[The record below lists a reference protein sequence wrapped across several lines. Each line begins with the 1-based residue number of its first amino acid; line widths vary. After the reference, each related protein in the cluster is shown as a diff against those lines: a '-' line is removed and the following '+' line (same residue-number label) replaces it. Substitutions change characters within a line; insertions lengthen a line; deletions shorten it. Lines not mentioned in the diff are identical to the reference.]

1 MKTIKELMHRF
12 GVPVIRAIGP
22 SRGKRYVQKLG
33 VVILG
38 LCALLGAT
46 QASSIQKLFL
56 GLAKAETGTTLKSV
70 QTAAPAPAATLVTP
84 ADTQNT
90 DSAPTSGAPNIVE
103 LIGDSEFIVRGL
115 VKEVTDGFENGI
127 PYTQVTV
134 KVSEA
139 FRGAVGAEY
148 TFRQFG
154 LTKPRKMENG
164 KVNLM
169 VTPDGWS
176 RYNSNEDVVLF
187 LRKKAQKTGL
197 QTTAGLG
204 QGKIAIN
211 AGNAVSQLDNFGL
224 FEKVQVDD
232 KLLND
237 RDKRLLATKKGPVNT
252 ESLIS
257 FVRRAVKDKWV
268 EGGKMRN
275 VKK

>member
-1 MKTIKELMHRF
+1 MKNNKEFVHRVTRAAGAFRPSKRGMQRF
-12 GVPVIRAIGP
+12 GVLV
-22 SRGKRYVQKLG
+22 LG
-33 VVILG
+33 I
-38 LCALLGAT
+38 CALLGVT
-46 QASSIQKLFL
+46 QASNLQKLFSGSAEGATAPQL
-56 GLAKAETGTTLKSV
+56 LNAAKVNQAAPGAVTNNAAVAAET
-70 QTAAPAPAATLVTP
+70 AAEPTI
-84 ADTQNT
+84 
-90 DSAPTSGAPNIVE
+90 SAQNIVE
-103 LIGDSEFIVRGL
+103 LIGDSDYNVRGL
-115 VKEVTDGFENGI
+115 IKEVTDGFENGL

-139 FRGAVGAEY
+139 FRGSVGAEY

-176 RYNSNEDVVLF
+176 KYNSNEDVVLF

-211 AGNAVSQLDNFGL
+211 AGNAVSQFDNFGL

>member
-1 MKTIKELMHRF
+1 MKKIKELMHRF
-12 GVPVIRAIGP
+12 GILVIRGIWSSKGERNA
-22 SRGKRYVQKLG
+22 QKLG

-38 LCALLGAT
+38 LCALFSAT

-56 GLAKAETGTTLKSV
+56 GLAKAENGTTLKSA
-70 QTAAPAPAATLVTP
+70 QTAAPAPTTP
-84 ADTQNT
+84 AVTAADTKNT
-90 DSAPTSGAPNIVE
+90 DSAPTSAAPNIVE
-103 LIGDSEFIVRGL
+103 LIDDSEYIVRGL

-139 FRGAVGAEY
+139 FRGTVGAEY

-176 RYNSNEDVVLF
+176 KYNSNEDVVLF

-204 QGKIAIN
+204 QGKLAIN
-211 AGNAVSQLDNFGL
+211 AGNAVSQFDNDGL
-224 FEKVQVDD
+224 FENVQVDD

-257 FVRRAVKDKWV
+257 FVRRAVKDKWI
-268 EGGKMRN
+268 EGGKMRK

>member
-1 MKTIKELMHRF
+1 
-12 GVPVIRAIGP
+12 
-22 SRGKRYVQKLG
+22 VQKLG

-70 QTAAPAPAATLVTP
+70 QTAAPAPAATLVTA

-115 VKEVTDGFENGI
+115 VKEVTDGFENGL

-176 RYNSNEDVVLF
+176 KYNSNEDVVLF

-197 QTTAGLG
+197 QTT
-204 QGKIAIN
+204 